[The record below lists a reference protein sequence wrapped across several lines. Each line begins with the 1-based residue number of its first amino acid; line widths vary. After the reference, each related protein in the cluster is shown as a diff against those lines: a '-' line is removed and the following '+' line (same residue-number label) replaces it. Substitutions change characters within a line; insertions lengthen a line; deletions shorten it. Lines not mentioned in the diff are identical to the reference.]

1 MPPTELDADQR
12 LMRSF
17 AARDPGAADTLYRR
31 FAGRIY
37 GLGLVMLGNDA
48 AAQDLVQDTFVKLW
62 RSADRYDRSRGK
74 LETWVLLMARS
85 LAIDAIRRRVLEV
98 HTMEHADHPPEADQ
112 GPGPDDQVVILDLTE
127 RARRAMS
134 SLPPEQRAALELA
147 YLGGKTSAEI
157 SDLEGIPVGT
167 AKTRIRAALL
177 RLRELMAPQDQ
188 REDRVQ
194 DQDEGIE
201 RDDV

>member
-1 MPPTELDADQR
+1 MSSDERDADQR

-17 AARDPGAADTLYRR
+17 AARDVGAADVLYQR

-37 GLGLVMLGNDA
+37 GLGLVMLGNEA

-98 HTMEHADHPPEADQ
+98 RTLESVDRPTEIDQ
-112 GPGPDDQVVILDLTE
+112 GPAPDERAVTVDLTE

-134 SLPPEQRAALELA
+134 SLPAEQRAALELA

-177 RLRELMAPQDQ
+177 RLRDLLASD
-188 REDRVQ
+188 
-194 DQDEGIE
+194 IE
-201 RDDV
+201 SARGGDRDDL

>member
-1 MPPTELDADQR
+1 VYRLEEQMPPSNLDADQR

-17 AARDPGAADTLYRR
+17 ASRDPGAADDLYRR

-62 RSADRYDRSRGK
+62 RSAERYDRTRGK

-85 LAIDAIRRRVLEV
+85 LAIDAIRRRVLDARTLEQV
-98 HTMEHADHPPEADQ
+98 DRPGEMDQ
-112 GPGPDDQVVILDLTE
+112 GPGPDDRVATLDLTE
-127 RARRAMS
+127 RARSAMA
-134 SLPPEQRAALELA
+134 SLPAEQRAALELA

-177 RLRELMAPQDQ
+177 RLRELLAAD
-188 REDRVQ
+188 
-194 DQDEGIE
+194 IE
-201 RDDV
+201 SARGGDRDDV

>member
-1 MPPTELDADQR
+1 MPPDERDADQR

-17 AARDPGAADTLYRR
+17 AARDVGAAEVLYQR
-31 FAGRIY
+31 FAGRVY
-37 GLGLVMLGNDA
+37 GLGLVMLGNEA
-48 AAQDLVQDTFVKLW
+48 AAQDLVPDTFVKLW
-62 RSADRYDRSRGK
+62 RNADRYDRSRGK

-98 HTMEHADHPPEADQ
+98 RTLESVDRPTEADQ
-112 GPGPDDQVVILDLTE
+112 GPGPDDRAVTVDLTD

-134 SLPPEQRAALELA
+134 SLPAEQRAALELA

-177 RLRELMAPQDQ
+177 RLRDLLASD
-188 REDRVQ
+188 
-194 DQDEGIE
+194 IE
-201 RDDV
+201 SARGGDHDDL